1 MYIADGLRKLSTGG
15 NAMYDSA
22 ASTCHIVLDADG
34 PTVQSI
40 RLVIICTCMYIV
52 TCTSTY
58 ITHDPDISSW
68 RNHILNRL
76 VGEGIDM

>member
-1 MYIADGLRKLSTGG
+1 MKVRNAFYFVSFPNGNAGRRVHMYIADGLRKLSTGG

-40 RLVIICTCMYIV
+40 RLVIICTC
-52 TCTSTY
+52 T
-58 ITHDPDISSW
+58 
-68 RNHILNRL
+68 
-76 VGEGIDM
+76 